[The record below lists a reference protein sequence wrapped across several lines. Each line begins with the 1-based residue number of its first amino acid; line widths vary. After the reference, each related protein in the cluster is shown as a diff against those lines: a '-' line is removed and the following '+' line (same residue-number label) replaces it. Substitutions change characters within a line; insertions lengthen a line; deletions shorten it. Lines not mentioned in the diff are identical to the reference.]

1 MQRVSSSQLG
11 LTNFT
16 IMENNDRINFEL
28 FDALYSND
36 TKEELRKRF
45 KEIIA
50 AARDLEAEVEISL
63 EDVVRGMEICRQLKD
78 LDEEDHEPVPY
89 MPYSYEME
97 DEGMCCHEDLQ
108 LEDPSSV
115 DISGHIHLLVDVA
128 LEERDYHDALV
139 VRRFLETFNRKDNHL
154 VEAELPRLDAYI
166 DTLDGYNEY
175 LEQRNRKPLKNGSRI
190 GRKRDY
196 LFVTDEASSSKDEE
210 ATAEQASLFIEF
222 LTLNGLDSMRTS
234 ASKSSPLN
242 IAIFAFIRY
251 WRRRGILAPQHI
263 VSANAIY
270 RFLTEDC
277 HIRREVTIKSFNNV
291 FNHCE
296 DIKNQEMD
304 DKVADFFAHR

>member
-1 MQRVSSSQLG
+1 
-11 LTNFT
+11 
-16 IMENNDRINFEL
+16 MENNIKISYEL
-28 FDALYSND
+28 YNVLYSND

-50 AARDLEAEVEISL
+50 ASRDLEIEIRPGDVE
-63 EDVVRGMEICRQLKD
+63 RGMEICRQLKD
-78 LDEEDHEPVPY
+78 LDEEDNEPVAPMQY
-89 MPYSYEME
+89 PNEME
-97 DEGMCCHEDLQ
+97 DEGMYYHEDLQ
-108 LEDPSSV
+108 LEAPSSV
-115 DISGHIHLLVDVA
+115 DISGHMHLLVDVA

>member
-1 MQRVSSSQLG
+1 MQRVSSSQQG
-11 LTNFT
+11 LTDFT
-16 IMENNDRINFEL
+16 IMENNDRINFE
-28 FDALYSND
+28 FFTALCSSESE
-36 TKEELRKRF
+36 EELRKRF
-45 KEIIA
+45 KEIIVK
-50 AARDLEAEVEISL
+50 ARDLEKDNLRREVEPS
-63 EDVVRGMEICRQLKD
+63 MEIIRQMKD
-78 LDEEDHEPVPY
+78 LDEEDFKLLVS
-89 MPYSYEME
+89 MQYSNEIE
-97 DEGMCCHEDLQ
+97 DEGMFCHEDLQ
-108 LEDPSSV
+108 FEVPSSV
-115 DISGHIHLLVDVA
+115 DISGHMHLLVDVA

-166 DTLDGYNEY
+166 DTLDGYYEY
-175 LEQRNRKPLKNGSRI
+175 LEQRNKKPLKNGSRI
-190 GRKRDY
+190 GRKKEY
-196 LFVTDEASSSKDEE
+196 LFVSDEASSLKDEE
-210 ATAEQASLFIEF
+210 TTAEQASSFIEF
-222 LTLNGLDSMRTS
+222 LTLNGLNSMSTS
-234 ASKSSPLN
+234 ASKSSPMN

-277 HIRREVTIKSFNNV
+277 NIRKEVTIKSFNNV

>member
-1 MQRVSSSQLG
+1 MQRVSSSQQG
-11 LTNFT
+11 LTDFT
-16 IMENNDRINFEL
+16 IMENNDRINFE
-28 FDALYSND
+28 FFTALCSSESE
-36 TKEELRKRF
+36 EELRKRF
-45 KEIIA
+45 KEIIVK
-50 AARDLEAEVEISL
+50 ARDLEKDNLRREVEPS
-63 EDVVRGMEICRQLKD
+63 MEIIRQMKD
-78 LDEEDHEPVPY
+78 LDEEDFKLLVS
-89 MPYSYEME
+89 MQYSNEIE
-97 DEGMCCHEDLQ
+97 DEGMFCHEDLQ
-108 LEDPSSV
+108 FEVPSSV
-115 DISGHIHLLVDVA
+115 DISGHMHLLVDVA

-175 LEQRNRKPLKNGSRI
+175 LEQRNKKPLKNGARI

-196 LFVTDEASSSKDEE
+196 LFVTDEASSLKDEE
-210 ATAEQASLFIEF
+210 ATAEQASSLIEF
-222 LTLNGLDSMRTS
+222 LTLNGLDTMSTS

-242 IAIFAFIRY
+242 IAIYAFIRY
-251 WRRRGILAPQHI
+251 WRRKGILAPQHI

>member
-1 MQRVSSSQLG
+1 
-11 LTNFT
+11 
-16 IMENNDRINFEL
+16 MENNNRTNFEL
-28 FDALYSND
+28 FATLCSSEP
-36 TKEELRKRF
+36 EEEIRERF

-50 AARDLEAEVEISL
+50 DARDLEIEIPLGAVERIMEV
-63 EDVVRGMEICRQLKD
+63 CRQIKD
-78 LDEEDHEPVPY
+78 LAELDNEPVSNVA
-89 MPYSYEME
+89 YSYELE
-97 DEGMCCHEDLQ
+97 DEGKFCHDDLQ
-108 LEDPSSV
+108 IEPPSPVDTPSPV
-115 DISGHIHLLVDVA
+115 DISGHMHLLVDVA
-128 LEERDYHDALV
+128 MQERDYHNVLV
-139 VRRFLETFNRKDNHL
+139 VRNFLETFNRIDNHL

-166 DTLDGYNEY
+166 ATLDGYYEY

-190 GRKRDY
+190 GRKKEY
-196 LFVTDEASSSKDEE
+196 LFVSDEASSLKDEE
-210 ATAEQASLFIEF
+210 TTAEQASLFIEF
-222 LTLNGLDSMRTS
+222 LTLNGLNSMSTS
-234 ASKSSPLN
+234 ASKSSPMN

-277 HIRREVTIKSFNNV
+277 NIRKEVTIKSFNNV

>member
-1 MQRVSSSQLG
+1 
-11 LTNFT
+11 
-16 IMENNDRINFEL
+16 MENNIKISYEL
-28 FDALYSND
+28 YNVLYSND

-78 LDEEDHEPVPY
+78 LDEEDHEPVALMQYPN
-89 MPYSYEME
+89 EME
-97 DEGMCCHEDLQ
+97 NEGMYCQEDLQ

-128 LEERDYHDALV
+128 MEERDYHDVLV

-175 LEQRNRKPLKNGSRI
+175 MEQRNKKPLKNGSKI
-190 GRKRDY
+190 GRKKEY
-196 LFVTDEASSSKDEE
+196 LFVSDEASSLKDEE
-210 ATAEQASLFIEF
+210 TTAEQASLFIEF
-222 LTLNGLDSMRTS
+222 LTLNGLDSMSTS
-234 ASKSSPLN
+234 ASKSSPMN

-251 WRRRGILAPQHI
+251 WRRKGILAPQHI

-270 RFLTEDC
+270 RFLTDDC
-277 HIRREVTIKSFNNV
+277 HIRKEVTIKSFYNV

-296 DIKNQEMD
+296 DMKNQEMD

>member
-1 MQRVSSSQLG
+1 MQGVSSSQQG

-16 IMENNDRINFEL
+16 IMENNIKTSYEL
-28 FDALYSND
+28 YNALYSNE

-45 KEIIA
+45 KKIIA
-50 AARDLEAEVEISL
+50 EARDFEKDNRPGDVE
-63 EDVVRGMEICRQLKD
+63 RGMEICRQLQD
-78 LDEEDHEPVPY
+78 LDEEDNEPVPY

-108 LEDPSSV
+108 LEDPSPV
-115 DISGHIHLLVDVA
+115 DISGHMHLLVDVA
-128 LEERDYHDALV
+128 MEERDYHDALV

-154 VEAELPRLDAYI
+154 VEAELPRLDAHI

-175 LEQRNRKPLKNGSRI
+175 LEQRNRKPLKNGGRI
-190 GRKRDY
+190 GRKREY
-196 LFVTDEASSSKDEE
+196 LFVSDEASSLKDEE
-210 ATAEQASLFIEF
+210 ATAEQASSFIEF

-242 IAIFAFIRY
+242 IAIYAFIRY
-251 WRRRGILAPQHI
+251 WRRKGFLAPQHI

-277 HIRREVTIKSFNNV
+277 HIRREATIKSFNNV
-291 FNHCE
+291 FSHCE
-296 DIKNQEMD
+296 DIKNQKMD

>member
-1 MQRVSSSQLG
+1 
-11 LTNFT
+11 
-16 IMENNDRINFEL
+16 MENNIKISYEL
-28 FDALYSND
+28 YNVLYSND

-50 AARDLEAEVEISL
+50 AARDLEAEVEIRL

-78 LDEEDHEPVPY
+78 LDEEDHEPVALMQYPN
-89 MPYSYEME
+89 EME
-97 DEGMCCHEDLQ
+97 NEGMYCQEDLQ

-128 LEERDYHDALV
+128 MEERDYHDVLV

-175 LEQRNRKPLKNGSRI
+175 MEQRNKKPLKNGSKI

-196 LFVTDEASSSKDEE
+196 LFVTDEASSLKDEE
-210 ATAEQASLFIEF
+210 TTAEQASLFIEF
-222 LTLNGLDSMRTS
+222 LTLNGLNSMSTS
-234 ASKSSPLN
+234 ASKSSPMN

-277 HIRREVTIKSFNNV
+277 HIRKEVTIKSFNNV

-304 DKVADFFAHR
+304 DKVADFFAHRCFFLWDKY

>member
-1 MQRVSSSQLG
+1 MQRVSSSQQG
-11 LTNFT
+11 LTDFT
-16 IMENNDRINFEL
+16 IMENNDRINFE
-28 FDALYSND
+28 FFTALCSSESE
-36 TKEELRKRF
+36 EELRKRF
-45 KEIIA
+45 KEIIVK
-50 AARDLEAEVEISL
+50 ARDLEKDNLRREVEPS
-63 EDVVRGMEICRQLKD
+63 MEIIRQMKD
-78 LDEEDHEPVPY
+78 LDEEDFKLLVS
-89 MPYSYEME
+89 MQYSNEIE
-97 DEGMCCHEDLQ
+97 DEGMFCHEDLQ
-108 LEDPSSV
+108 FEVPSSV
-115 DISGHIHLLVDVA
+115 DISGHMHLLVDVA

-166 DTLDGYNEY
+166 ATLDGYYEY
-175 LEQRNRKPLKNGSRI
+175 LEQRNRKPLKNGTRI
-190 GRKRDY
+190 GRKKEY
-196 LFVTDEASSSKDEE
+196 LFVSDEASSLKDEE
-210 ATAEQASLFIEF
+210 TTAEQASLFIEF
-222 LTLNGLDSMRTS
+222 LTLNGLNSMSTS
-234 ASKSSPLN
+234 ASKSSPMN

-277 HIRREVTIKSFNNV
+277 NIRKEVTIKSFNNV

>member
-1 MQRVSSSQLG
+1 
-11 LTNFT
+11 
-16 IMENNDRINFEL
+16 MENNDRINFE
-28 FDALYSND
+28 FFTALYSSESE
-36 TKEELRKRF
+36 EELRKKF
-45 KEIIA
+45 KEIIVK
-50 AARDLEAEVEISL
+50 ARDFEKDNLRRDVERS
-63 EDVVRGMEICRQLKD
+63 MEIIRQMED
-78 LDEEDHEPVPY
+78 LDEEDFKLFASMQY
-89 MPYSYEME
+89 FNKM
-97 DEGMCCHEDLQ
+97 DDAGKFCHEDLQ
-108 LEDPSSV
+108 FEAPSPM
-115 DISGHIHLLVDVA
+115 DMSGHIHLLVDVA
-128 LEERDYHDALV
+128 MQERDYHDVLV

-175 LEQRNRKPLKNGSRI
+175 MEQRNKKPLKNGSRI

-196 LFVTDEASSSKDEE
+196 LFVTDEASSLKDEE
-210 ATAEQASLFIEF
+210 TTAEQASLFIEF
-222 LTLNGLDSMRTS
+222 LTLNGLNSMSTS
-234 ASKSSPLN
+234 ASKSSPMN

-270 RFLTEDC
+270 RFLTDDC

>member
-1 MQRVSSSQLG
+1 MQRVSSSQQG
-11 LTNFT
+11 LTDFT
-16 IMENNDRINFEL
+16 IMENNDRINFE
-28 FDALYSND
+28 FFTALCSSESE
-36 TKEELRKRF
+36 EELRKRF
-45 KEIIA
+45 KEIIVK
-50 AARDLEAEVEISL
+50 ARDLEKDNLRREVEPS
-63 EDVVRGMEICRQLKD
+63 MEIIRQMKD
-78 LDEEDHEPVPY
+78 LDEEDFKLLVS
-89 MPYSYEME
+89 MQYSNEIE
-97 DEGMCCHEDLQ
+97 DEGMFCHEDLQ
-108 LEDPSSV
+108 FEVPSSV

-128 LEERDYHDALV
+128 MQERDYHDALV

-166 DTLDGYNEY
+166 DTLDGYYEY
-175 LEQRNRKPLKNGSRI
+175 LEQRNKKPLKNGSRI
-190 GRKRDY
+190 GRKKEY
-196 LFVTDEASSSKDEE
+196 LFVSDEASSLKDEE
-210 ATAEQASLFIEF
+210 TTAEQASSFIEF
-222 LTLNGLDSMRTS
+222 LTLNGLNSMSTS

-251 WRRRGILAPQHI
+251 WRRKGILAPQHI

-270 RFLTEDC
+270 RFLTDDC

>member
-1 MQRVSSSQLG
+1 MD
-11 LTNFT
+11 
-16 IMENNDRINFEL
+16 NNISTSYKIYNL
-28 FDALYSND
+28 LYSND
-36 TKEELRKRF
+36 TEEELRKRF

-50 AARDLEAEVEISL
+50 ASRDLEIEIRPRDVE
-63 EDVVRGMEICRQLKD
+63 RGMEICRQLKD
-78 LDEEDHEPVPY
+78 LDEEDNEPVAPMQY
-89 MPYSYEME
+89 PNEME
-97 DEGMCCHEDLQ
+97 NEGMYCREDLQ

-115 DISGHIHLLVDVA
+115 DISGHIHLLVDVVM
-128 LEERDYHDALV
+128 EERNYHDALV

-175 LEQRNRKPLKNGSRI
+175 MEQRNKKPLKNGSKI

-196 LFVTDEASSSKDEE
+196 LFVSDEASSLKDEE
-210 ATAEQASLFIEF
+210 TTAEQASLFIEF
-222 LTLNGLDSMRTS
+222 LTLNGLDSMSTS
-234 ASKSSPLN
+234 ASKSSPMN

-251 WRRRGILAPQHI
+251 WRRKGILAPQHI

-270 RFLTEDC
+270 RFLTDDC
-277 HIRREVTIKSFNNV
+277 HIRKEVTIKSFYNV

>member
-1 MQRVSSSQLG
+1 
-11 LTNFT
+11 
-16 IMENNDRINFEL
+16 MENNNRTNFEL
-28 FDALYSND
+28 FATLCSSEP
-36 TKEELRKRF
+36 EEEIRERF

-50 AARDLEAEVEISL
+50 DARDLEIEIPLGAVERIMEV
-63 EDVVRGMEICRQLKD
+63 CRQIKD
-78 LDEEDHEPVPY
+78 LAELDNEPVSNVA
-89 MPYSYEME
+89 YSYELE
-97 DEGMCCHEDLQ
+97 DEGKFCHDDLQ
-108 LEDPSSV
+108 IEPPSPVDTPSPV
-115 DISGHIHLLVDVA
+115 DISGHMHLLVDVA
-128 LEERDYHDALV
+128 MQERDYHNVLV
-139 VRRFLETFNRKDNHL
+139 VRNFLETFNRIDNHL

-166 DTLDGYNEY
+166 ATLDGYYEY

-190 GRKRDY
+190 GRKKEY
-196 LFVTDEASSSKDEE
+196 LFVSDEASSLKDEE
-210 ATAEQASLFIEF
+210 TTAEQASLFIEF
-222 LTLNGLDSMRTS
+222 LTLNGLNSMSTS
-234 ASKSSPLN
+234 ASKSSPMN

>member
-1 MQRVSSSQLG
+1 
-11 LTNFT
+11 
-16 IMENNDRINFEL
+16 MENNIKISYEL
-28 FDALYSND
+28 YNVLYSND

-50 AARDLEAEVEISL
+50 AARDLEAEVEIRL

-78 LDEEDHEPVPY
+78 LDEEDHEPVALMQYPN
-89 MPYSYEME
+89 EME
-97 DEGMCCHEDLQ
+97 NEGMYCQEDLQ

-128 LEERDYHDALV
+128 MEERDYHDVLV

-175 LEQRNRKPLKNGSRI
+175 MEQRNKKPLKNGSKI
-190 GRKRDY
+190 GRKKEY
-196 LFVTDEASSSKDEE
+196 LFVSDEASSLKDEE
-210 ATAEQASLFIEF
+210 TTAEQASLFIEF
-222 LTLNGLDSMRTS
+222 LTLNGLNSMSTS
-234 ASKSSPLN
+234 ASKSSPMN

-277 HIRREVTIKSFNNV
+277 NIRKEVTIKSFNNV

>member
-1 MQRVSSSQLG
+1 
-11 LTNFT
+11 
-16 IMENNDRINFEL
+16 MENNIKISYEL
-28 FDALYSND
+28 YNVLYSND

-50 AARDLEAEVEISL
+50 AARDLEAEVEIRL

-78 LDEEDHEPVPY
+78 LDEEDHEPVALMQYPN
-89 MPYSYEME
+89 EME
-97 DEGMCCHEDLQ
+97 NEGMYCQEDLQ

-128 LEERDYHDALV
+128 MEERDYHDVLV

-175 LEQRNRKPLKNGSRI
+175 MEQRNRKPLKNGTRI
-190 GRKRDY
+190 GRKKEY
-196 LFVTDEASSSKDEE
+196 LFVSDEASSLKDEE
-210 ATAEQASLFIEF
+210 TTAEQASLFIEF
-222 LTLNGLDSMRTS
+222 LTLNGLDSMSTS
-234 ASKSSPLN
+234 ASKSSPMN

-270 RFLTEDC
+270 RFLTDDC
-277 HIRREVTIKSFNNV
+277 HIRKEVTIKSFYNV

-296 DIKNQEMD
+296 DMKNQEMD

>member
-1 MQRVSSSQLG
+1 
-11 LTNFT
+11 
-16 IMENNDRINFEL
+16 MENNNRTNFEL
-28 FDALYSND
+28 FATLCSSEP
-36 TKEELRKRF
+36 EEEIRERF

-50 AARDLEAEVEISL
+50 DARDLEIEIPLGAVERIMEV
-63 EDVVRGMEICRQLKD
+63 CRQIKD
-78 LDEEDHEPVPY
+78 LAELDNEPVSNVA
-89 MPYSYEME
+89 YSYELE
-97 DEGMCCHEDLQ
+97 DEGKFCHDDLQ
-108 LEDPSSV
+108 IEPPSPV
-115 DISGHIHLLVDVA
+115 DISGHMHLLVDVA
-128 LEERDYHDALV
+128 MQERDYHNVLV
-139 VRRFLETFNRKDNHL
+139 VRNFLETFNRIDNHL

-166 DTLDGYNEY
+166 ATLDGYYEY
-175 LEQRNRKPLKNGSRI
+175 LEQRNRKPLENGTRI
-190 GRKRDY
+190 GRKKEY
-196 LFVTDEASSSKDEE
+196 LFVSDEASSLKDEE
-210 ATAEQASLFIEF
+210 TTAEQASLFIEF
-222 LTLNGLDSMRTS
+222 LTLNGLDSMSTS
-234 ASKSSPLN
+234 ASKSSPMN

>member
-1 MQRVSSSQLG
+1 MQRVSSSQQG

-16 IMENNDRINFEL
+16 IMENNIKTSYEL
-28 FDALYSND
+28 YNALYSND

-45 KEIIA
+45 KKIIA
-50 AARDLEAEVEISL
+50 AARELEVEIRPG
-63 EDVVRGMEICRQLKD
+63 DVERGMEICRHIKD
-78 LDEEDHEPVPY
+78 LDEEDNEPVPY

-108 LEDPSSV
+108 LEDPSPV
-115 DISGHIHLLVDVA
+115 DISGHMHLLVDVA
-128 LEERDYHDALV
+128 MEERDYHDALV

-166 DTLDGYNEY
+166 DTLDGYYEY
-175 LEQRNRKPLKNGSRI
+175 LEQRNRKPLKNGGRV
-190 GRKRDY
+190 GRKREY
-196 LFVTDEASSSKDEE
+196 LFVTDEASSLKDEE
-210 ATAEQASLFIEF
+210 TTAEQASLFIEF
-222 LTLNGLDSMRTS
+222 LTLNGLDSLRTS

-251 WRRRGILAPQHI
+251 WRRKGILAPQHI

-277 HIRREVTIKSFNNV
+277 NIRREATIKSFNNV
-291 FNHCE
+291 FSHCE
-296 DIKNQEMD
+296 DIKNQKMD

>member
-1 MQRVSSSQLG
+1 MQRVSSSQQG
-11 LTNFT
+11 LTDFT
-16 IMENNDRINFEL
+16 IMENNDRINFE
-28 FDALYSND
+28 FFTALCSSESE
-36 TKEELRKRF
+36 EELRKRF
-45 KEIIA
+45 KEIIVK
-50 AARDLEAEVEISL
+50 ARDLEKDNLRREVEPS
-63 EDVVRGMEICRQLKD
+63 MEIIRQMKD
-78 LDEEDHEPVPY
+78 LDEEDFKLLVS
-89 MPYSYEME
+89 MQYSNEIE
-97 DEGMCCHEDLQ
+97 DEGMFCHEDLQ
-108 LEDPSSV
+108 FEVPSSV
-115 DISGHIHLLVDVA
+115 DISGHMHLLVDVA

-175 LEQRNRKPLKNGSRI
+175 LEQRNKKPLKNGARI

-196 LFVTDEASSSKDEE
+196 LFVTDEASSLKDEE
-210 ATAEQASLFIEF
+210 ATAEQASSLIEF
-222 LTLNGLDSMRTS
+222 LTLNGLDTMSTS

-242 IAIFAFIRY
+242 IAIYAFIRY
-251 WRRRGILAPQHI
+251 WRRKGILAPQHI

-277 HIRREVTIKSFNNV
+277 HIRKEVTIKSFNNV

>member
-1 MQRVSSSQLG
+1 MQRVSSSQQG
-11 LTNFT
+11 LTDFT
-16 IMENNDRINFEL
+16 IMENNDRINFE
-28 FDALYSND
+28 FFTALCSSESE
-36 TKEELRKRF
+36 EELRKRF
-45 KEIIA
+45 KEIIVK
-50 AARDLEAEVEISL
+50 ARDLEKDNLRREVEPS
-63 EDVVRGMEICRQLKD
+63 MEIIRQMKD
-78 LDEEDHEPVPY
+78 LDEEDFKLLVS
-89 MPYSYEME
+89 MQYSNEIE
-97 DEGMCCHEDLQ
+97 DEGMFCHEDLQ
-108 LEDPSSV
+108 FEVPSSV
-115 DISGHIHLLVDVA
+115 DISGHMHLLVDVA

-175 LEQRNRKPLKNGSRI
+175 LEQRNKKPLKNGARI

-196 LFVTDEASSSKDEE
+196 LFVTDEASSLKDEE
-210 ATAEQASLFIEF
+210 ATAEQASSLIEF
-222 LTLNGLDSMRTS
+222 LTLNGLDTMSTS

-242 IAIFAFIRY
+242 IAIYAFIRY
-251 WRRRGILAPQHI
+251 WRRKGILAPQHI

-270 RFLTEDC
+270 RFLTDDC
-277 HIRREVTIKSFNNV
+277 NIRKEVTIKSFNNV

>member
-1 MQRVSSSQLG
+1 MD
-11 LTNFT
+11 
-16 IMENNDRINFEL
+16 NNIRISYEL
-28 FDALYSND
+28 FDALYSNE

-45 KEIIA
+45 KKIIA
-50 AARDLEAEVEISL
+50 EARDVEIEISL
-63 EDVVRGMEICRQLKD
+63 GDVVRGMEICRQLKD
-78 LDEEDHEPVPY
+78 LDEENNEPVAPMQY
-89 MPYSYEME
+89 PNEME
-97 DEGMCCHEDLQ
+97 DEGMFCREDLQ
-108 LEDPSSV
+108 LETPSSV

-154 VEAELPRLDAYI
+154 VEAELPRLDAHI

-175 LEQRNRKPLKNGSRI
+175 LEQRNKKPLKNGSRI
-190 GRKRDY
+190 GRKKEY
-196 LFVTDEASSSKDEE
+196 LFVSDEASSLKDEE
-210 ATAEQASLFIEF
+210 TTAEQASLFIEF
-222 LTLNGLDSMRTS
+222 LTLNGLNSMSTS
-234 ASKSSPLN
+234 ASKSSPMN

-270 RFLTEDC
+270 RFLTDDC
-277 HIRREVTIKSFNNV
+277 HIRKEVTIKSFYNV

-296 DIKNQEMD
+296 DMKNQEMD

>member
-1 MQRVSSSQLG
+1 
-11 LTNFT
+11 
-16 IMENNDRINFEL
+16 MENNDRINFE
-28 FDALYSND
+28 FFTALYSSESE
-36 TKEELRKRF
+36 EELRKKF
-45 KEIIA
+45 KEIIVK
-50 AARDLEAEVEISL
+50 ARDFEKDNLRRDVERS
-63 EDVVRGMEICRQLKD
+63 MEIIRQMED
-78 LDEEDHEPVPY
+78 LDEEDFKLFASMQY
-89 MPYSYEME
+89 FNKM
-97 DEGMCCHEDLQ
+97 DDAGKFCHEDLQ
-108 LEDPSSV
+108 FEAPSPM
-115 DISGHIHLLVDVA
+115 DMSGHIHLLVDVA
-128 LEERDYHDALV
+128 MQERDYHDVLV

-175 LEQRNRKPLKNGSRI
+175 MEQRNKKPLKNGSRI

-196 LFVTDEASSSKDEE
+196 LFVIDEASSLKDEE
-210 ATAEQASLFIEF
+210 TTAEQASLFIEF
-222 LTLNGLDSMRTS
+222 LTLNGLNSMSTS
-234 ASKSSPLN
+234 ASKSSPMN

-270 RFLTEDC
+270 RFLTDDC